1 MNENTRNAFASYGL
15 KILKQSVL
23 LVLYEQY
30 VSEPSH
36 RRFLTITEIG
46 EQLDIRPLERDT
58 KRPRGKYAHM
68 NGLTHGILAHLLDD
82 EQVEW
87 LGERGHWQITEKKD
101 LQCLKHVKTVVFLNK

>member
-15 KILKQSVL
+15 EILKRAVL

-30 VSEPSH
+30 VSGPSQ
-36 RRFLTITEIG
+36 RRFLTIKEIG

-58 KRPRGKYAHM
+58 NRPRGKYAHM

-87 LGERGHWQITEKKD
+87 LGERGLWQITAAGISVIEG
-101 LQCLKHVKTVVFLNK
+101 